1 MLSRK
6 PGVWY
11 GFQKPALV
19 LANDVIFLA
28 TPSLSKDCTK
38 CVQWI
43 ECQLSASQRMFLDY
57 ELRLCTRHREIT
69 IKELQSLVVFG
80 CTALLFMVG
89 ATASTHDR
97 EEGWDNFLFV
107 YTE

>member
-1 MLSRK
+1 MK
-6 PGVWY
+6 N
-11 GFQKPALV
+11 QLV
-19 LANDVIFLA
+19 AV
-28 TPSLSKDCTK
+28 
-38 CVQWI
+38 
-43 ECQLSASQRMFLDY
+43 
-57 ELRLCTRHREIT
+57 RLGHREIT
-69 IKELQSLVVFG
+69 LIELQSLVVFG

>member
-1 MLSRK
+1 M
-6 PGVWY
+6 G
-11 GFQKPALV
+11 
-19 LANDVIFLA
+19 
-28 TPSLSKDCTK
+28 
-38 CVQWI
+38 
-43 ECQLSASQRMFLDY
+43 E
-57 ELRLCTRHREIT
+57 ELIGLNHREIT
-69 IKELQSLVVFG
+69 LIELQSLVVFG

>member
-28 TPSLSKDCTK
+28 TPGLSKDCTK

-57 ELRLCTRHREIT
+57 ELRLRSEPESIDTKKT
-69 IKELQSLVVFG
+69 LTG
-80 CTALLFMVG
+80 T
-89 ATASTHDR
+89 
-97 EEGWDNFLFV
+97 
-107 YTE
+107 

>member
-28 TPSLSKDCTK
+28 TPGLSKDCTK

-43 ECQLSASQRMFLDY
+43 ECQLSASQHMFLDY
-57 ELRLCTRHREIT
+57 ELRLRLILSLTHLST
-69 IKELQSLVVFG
+69 IDGFDQ
-80 CTALLFMVG
+80 
-89 ATASTHDR
+89 
-97 EEGWDNFLFV
+97 
-107 YTE
+107 Y